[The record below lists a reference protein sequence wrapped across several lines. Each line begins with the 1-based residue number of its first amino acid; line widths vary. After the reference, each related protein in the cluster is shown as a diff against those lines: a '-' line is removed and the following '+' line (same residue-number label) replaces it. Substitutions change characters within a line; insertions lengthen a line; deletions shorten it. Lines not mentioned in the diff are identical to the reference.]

1 MTSSVAHT
9 GLWRGLEMEGDV
21 RLRDSNSAGARNRR
35 MICIRRRL
43 LAVVAAAAV
52 SANSF
57 VLLPAGAQVQTNSW
71 ISSWTASPQAPRGV
85 IPANF
90 SNRTIRQIV
99 HLSVGGDKVRVRL
112 SNEFGARPVLIG
124 AASVAISGG
133 GSNIS
138 SGSLRPLTFGGSKS
152 VIIPPGAPAL
162 SDPVDLNAAPL
173 SDVAVSLY
181 LPAATDLGTVHQT
194 GLQTA
199 YASAAG
205 DFTASSEFPVADRFA
220 NRFFVSALLVEP
232 RSPARAIVAF
242 GDSITDGTN
251 STVNAN
257 ARWPDVLA
265 RRLKEAGV
273 GAAVLNQGI
282 AGNRIL
288 SDGAGISALARFERD
303 VLSQPGVSHVVIFV
317 GINDIGWPGTAIE
330 PGGIVRTA
338 DEIIG
343 GYKQLIER
351 AHLRSI
357 KVIGSPLTPFE
368 NAFAGRPNQGYFTP
382 DKEAK
387 RLAVNDWIRS
397 SAAFDGII
405 DFDKVLADP
414 AHPAAIAAVYDSGD
428 HLHPNDAGYRAMG
441 EAIDLKLFE

>member
-1 MTSSVAHT
+1 MASSVAYT

-21 RLRDSNSAGARNRR
+21 LLQDSNPAGARGCRI
-35 MICIRRRL
+35 ICIRRRL
-43 LAVVAAAAV
+43 LAVVAAVAV

-57 VLLPAGAQVQTNSW
+57 VLLPAGAQVRTNSW
-71 ISSWTASPQAPRGV
+71 ISWTASPQAPRGV
-85 IPANF
+85 IPASF

-124 AASVAISGG
+124 AASVAMSGG
-133 GSNIS
+133 GSNIF

-205 DFTASSEFPVADRFA
+205 DFTASSEFPVVDRFA
-220 NRFFVSALLVEP
+220 NRFFVSAILVEP
-232 RSPARAIVAF
+232 GSQARAIVAF

-273 GAAVLNQGI
+273 AVAVL
-282 AGNRIL
+282 R
-288 SDGAGISALARFERD
+288 AL
-303 VLSQPGVSHVVIFV
+303 P
-317 GINDIGWPGTAIE
+317 
-330 PGGIVRTA
+330 
-338 DEIIG
+338 
-343 GYKQLIER
+343 
-351 AHLRSI
+351 
-357 KVIGSPLTPFE
+357 
-368 NAFAGRPNQGYFTP
+368 
-382 DKEAK
+382 
-387 RLAVNDWIRS
+387 
-397 SAAFDGII
+397 
-405 DFDKVLADP
+405 
-414 AHPAAIAAVYDSGD
+414 AIA
-428 HLHPNDAGYRAMG
+428 
-441 EAIDLKLFE
+441 F